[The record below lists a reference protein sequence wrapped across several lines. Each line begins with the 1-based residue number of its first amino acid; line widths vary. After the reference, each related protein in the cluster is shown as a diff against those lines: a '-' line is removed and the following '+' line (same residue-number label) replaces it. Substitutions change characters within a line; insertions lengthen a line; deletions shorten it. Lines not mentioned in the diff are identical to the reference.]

1 METFSD
7 LTDPFILTV
16 NPDHPPRKR
25 SKVKVKIEVRTPTK
39 SLSFSPIGKAGPVI
53 Q

>member
-7 LTDPFILTV
+7 STNHFILTV
-16 NPDHPPRKR
+16 NSDRPPRKR
-25 SKVKVKIEVRTPTK
+25 SKVKVKIEVRAPTK
-39 SLSFSPIGKAGPVI
+39 SLSFSPIGEAEPVI